1 MISSEDAIYKT
12 CGNRFIVDMYYNS
25 GGARNGFATWHN
37 LNLNAATWHFHSS
50 LRVEKV
56 RQKDD
61 REHRRDLQPR
71 AESEVVEELVAP
83 RPHHLMMIA

>member
-1 MISSEDAIYKT
+1 MPYIKRVVTVSLSTCTTTARSSKLFRHVAQFE
-12 CGNRFIVDMYYNS
+12 F
-25 GGARNGFATWHN
+25 
-37 LNLNAATWHFHSS
+37 AATWHFHSS

-83 RPHHLMMIA
+83 RPHHLIMIA